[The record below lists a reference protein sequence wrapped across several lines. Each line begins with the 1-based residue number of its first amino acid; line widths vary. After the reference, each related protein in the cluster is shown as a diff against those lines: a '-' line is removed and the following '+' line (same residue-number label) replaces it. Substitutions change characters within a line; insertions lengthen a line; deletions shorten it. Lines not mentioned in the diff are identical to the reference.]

1 VSAVGLVRRRLAH
14 ARERRRWAALR
25 RPGERD
31 VTPAVGTHGAPASW
45 RRAAEDAPVAL
56 TRPGFEDAQW
66 SFLFQDDTAYAV
78 PDAPDPGAV
87 AAAALRMRGGDPP
100 AVVHGPVMK
109 PPVWTWEVPL
119 YFWFGGIASGAAFA
133 SLACDL
139 SGDHRS
145 AVWARRVALGAL
157 VPSPV
162 LLVADL
168 GRPERFVNMLRV
180 FKPRSPMNMGAWA
193 LTLFGAIATAA
204 VGADVLGRRRT
215 ARVVGGAN
223 AVVGGYLGSY
233 AGVLL
238 STTAVP
244 VWARSHLFL
253 GPIFVATATATG
265 AAATRF
271 VLAAAGLPD
280 PHPTRLA
287 LERAE
292 SGAIV
297 AESILAEVNR
307 RRLGRLAEGLE
318 QGRPGR
324 FFKAAQTLVAA
335 GLATRAVRRGQWR
348 EPARYA
354 GSACFLIAGL
364 CFRYGWMTAGP
375 PSARDDEAVARM
387 ARGRALRRE
396 PGGAMGAVRPG

>member
-1 VSAVGLVRRRLAH
+1 VSVLGRLH
-14 ARERRRWAALR
+14 GRIGRARERRRAAALR

-31 VTPAVGTHGAPASW
+31 MAPAVGTPGGPAAW
-45 RRAAEDAPVAL
+45 RRAAEDAGVAL
-56 TRPGFEDAQW
+56 ALPAFEDARR
-66 SFLFQDDTAYAV
+66 SFLFTGDTAYA
-78 PDAPDPGAV
+78 AAEDPGAEAV
-87 AAAALRMRGGDPP
+87 AAAAVRMRAGAAPT
-100 AVVHGPVMK
+100 AVHGPVMK
-109 PPVWTWEVPL
+109 APVWTWEVPL

-145 AVWARRVALGAL
+145 AVWARGVALGAL

-162 LLVADL
+162 LLVMDL

-180 FKPRSPMNMGAWA
+180 VKPRSPMNMGAWA
-193 LTLFGAIATAA
+193 LTLFGTVAAAA

-215 ARVVGGAN
+215 ARVLGGAN

-238 STTAVP
+238 SSTAVP
-244 VWARSHLFL
+244 VWARSHLLL

-265 AAATRF
+265 AAATR
-271 VLAAAGLPD
+271 VVVVAAGLPD

-297 AESILAEVNR
+297 AESLLSEVNR
-307 RRLGRLAEGLE
+307 RRLGPLAGSLE
-318 QGRPGR
+318 QGRAGR
-324 FFKAAQTLVAA
+324 FFRTAQTLVAG
-335 GLATRAVRRGQWR
+335 GLATRAVRRGPLR
-348 EPARYA
+348 EPARFA
-354 GSACFLIAGL
+354 GSACFLVAGL
-364 CFRYGWMTAGP
+364 CFRYGWMAAGP
-375 PSARDDEAVARM
+375 PSARDDAAVARTAR
-387 ARGRALRRE
+387 ARGR
-396 PGGAMGAVRPG
+396 VRGRW